1 MTKRTL
7 VCRTTSNGE
16 LKFYERKPKKKRTRI
31 NNKIEKN
38 ERF

>member
-16 LKFYERKPKKKRTRI
+16 LKFYDRKRKKRIST
-31 NNKIEKN
+31 NNTKTNKN
-38 ERF
+38 E